1 MCFPGGARGKEP
13 DCQCRRHKRHG
24 FDPWVG
30 KIPWRR
36 AWRSTLV
43 FLPGESHGRGTW
55 KATVHHVTQSWT
67 WLKRLHTHQPNGA
80 EVNGYPSMLPM
91 FPSFTNINTR
101 KILNHFFFRRSKME
115 NGLNLENKTDLIS
128 QLVNTGIKEIQ
139 NDLTKIK
146 IKKYYQS
153 YVFFR

>member
-1 MCFPGGARGKEP
+1 M
-13 DCQCRRHKRHG
+13 
-24 FDPWVG
+24 
-30 KIPWRR
+30 
-36 AWRSTLV
+36 
-43 FLPGESHGRGTW
+43 
-55 KATVHHVTQSWT
+55 
-67 WLKRLHTHQPNGA
+67 
-80 EVNGYPSMLPM
+80 NGYPSMLPM